1 MSINR
6 RASCVLLSFSA
17 LFLVFLQVLPAHAA
31 NEKTRLRV
39 DDYQINVVLQPHLH
53 QMNAT
58 AKVKFTAMQ
67 DLNVAVFELHN
78 DLRVT
83 KVTDEKNQ
91 PLSAERV
98 TQDSTI
104 RVPLP
109 NGLSKDA
116 SMTLTFEYDSE
127 LIDRLPK
134 ATEYKVTVPAGTKSE
149 TEGLLAE
156 SVSWTFRTPPP
167 KIVTTYPDNSP
178 QPLAPIFFIA
188 FDQRIDPAAVLRTI
202 SVKAGSQDI
211 GIALAHQTEIDKDE
225 RVSQLIKDA
234 PEGRWLAFR
243 AAQSLP
249 PETSVSVSIGP
260 GTPSAEGP
268 LTTTGAQSFNFST
281 YAPLRIE
288 EHRCYGYND
297 RCPPLSSSIT
307 WAGRT

>member
-91 PLSAERV
+91 ALSAERV

-116 SMTLTFEYDSE
+116 SMTLTFEY
-127 LIDRLPK
+127 
-134 ATEYKVTVPAGTKSE
+134 
-149 TEGLLAE
+149 EGQLE
-156 SVSWTFRTPPP
+156 SA
-167 KIVTTYPDNSP
+167 DNSP
-178 QPLAPIFFIA
+178 VPGLNLAYIGDDTSYLFYAGRWFPVSGYGMNRFTS
-188 FDQRIDPAAVLRTI
+188 TI
-202 SVKAGSQDI
+202 SVNVPAHMLVIGSGKMTVSD
-211 GIALAHQTEIDKDE
+211 TEAPQEGGDQRSADKD
-225 RVSQLIKDA
+225 IH
-234 PEGRWLAFR
+234 FR
-243 AAQSLP
+243 D
-249 PETSVSVSIGP
+249 G
-260 GTPSAEGP
+260 
-268 LTTTGAQSFNFST
+268 
-281 YAPLRIE
+281 
-288 EHRCYGYND
+288 
-297 RCPPLSSSIT
+297 
-307 WAGRT
+307 